1 MTQVRYGRLGGGR
14 YVLSARGHATPE
26 GRGGTADRGDPDACC
41 GRARDVELVST
52 KGCAYL
58 SGILYSLAGYLINAA
73 EEGFVRVEE
82 LRLESGD
89 ALVRFQGDSR
99 GQAVFDMAVIGLKQL
114 EKSCPEQV
122 KVVETTTQKE
132 AVGT

>member
-1 MTQVRYGRLGGGR
+1 M
-14 YVLSARGHATPE
+14 
-26 GRGGTADRGDPDACC
+26 
-41 GRARDVELVST
+41 ELVST
-52 KGCAYL
+52 QGCAYL

-73 EEGFVRVEE
+73 EEGVVRVEE

-89 ALVRFQGDSR
+89 ALMRFQGGSR

-114 EKSCPEQV
+114 EKSCPELV